1 MLNYKQVVAVVVLQ
15 KQKKYLESKQKALVA
30 RNEYL
35 LSLDTANAAIQRYYC
50 DDLHNIINV
59 SVTSHTGNRIIAVCV
74 YRYTIERYV

>member
-1 MLNYKQVVAVVVLQ
+1 MAVCVLQ

-59 SVTSHTGNRIIAVCV
+59 CRIKVLCYILNCAWLMFK
-74 YRYTIERYV
+74 

>member
-1 MLNYKQVVAVVVLQ
+1 MCVLQ

-59 SVTSHTGNRIIAVCV
+59 
-74 YRYTIERYV
+74 